1 MFTKIADWIN
11 KKLGFDGLLHLIT
24 CKLIMDVCTAL
35 SVPVL
40 VAATV
45 TAVAALGKEFLY
57 DKAEG
62 KGSFEK
68 KDLIADA
75 VGVVLGLI

>member
-11 KKLGFDGLLHLIT
+11 KNLGFDGLLHLIT
-24 CKLIMDVCTAL
+24 CKLIMDVCT
-35 SVPVL
+35 SFVPIA
-40 VAATV
+40 VAV
-45 TAVAALGKEFLY
+45 ILTAVAALGKEFIY
-57 DKAEG
+57 DRAEG